1 MQSIADIKLNT
12 YHTTDACQ
20 CGRGMAEFSMK
31 WTTPAEQE
39 QFDRMSEALSKYARY
54 IDNAM
59 DRSHRRAKWVIDEIG
74 SACD

>member
-1 MQSIADIKLNT
+1 
-12 YHTTDACQ
+12 
-20 CGRGMAEFSMK
+20 MAEFSMK